1 MTLAQR
7 SVQSAGSILGS
18 YPSWTEEELY
28 WDRSLDTVVRAVEGR
43 TTISP
48 QHALLQYPKSTRSGG
63 LLGPAET
70 NFLSLSQ
77 NFQVK
82 C

>member
-28 WDRSLDTVVRAVEGR
+28 WDRSLDTVEGR

-48 QHALLQYPKSTRSGG
+48 QHAPTTVSKERSIWRFIG
-63 LLGPAET
+63 T
-70 NFLSLSQ
+70 S
-77 NFQVK
+77 
-82 C
+82 